1 MDDNGLKMK
10 FSVKLI
16 YSLCVYLCVV
26 ITLNGC
32 ETQGLHHDKQA
43 DSASTVQERQLVSQE
58 KVSDEKVDENQK
70 QTRLS
75 ASKKL
80 SSSNYVFKKT
90 FDVGAVN
97 TPAKEFFMSLVHGQ
111 NKNIIVHPDVVGE
124 ISIQLKNVTLEQAL
138 AAVCDVYAYDYIH
151 SSYGY
156 KIVPKKLQ
164 SRIFKVSYLN
174 VNREGTSHTRVNSG
188 QVEQNNNAGIGTT
201 SPTTTPDPNASSQT
215 SAALT
220 NSEIA
225 TTSQADFWKTIETG
239 IQSILGQQEGARVV
253 VSPQAGLVLVEGY
266 SSQLLLIEQFLRS
279 AEHALLKQV
288 IIEAKILEIELS
300 DRFNAGIQWDTF
312 EQGFGGQLELNDSR
326 VGAGL
331 APSNVLKGADVSLGG
346 VFSVGLNFTDF
357 TSIIEVLK
365 TQGDVQVLSS
375 PRISTVNNQKA
386 IIKVGNEEYF
396 VTSISNQV
404 TQNVSGNLNSTN
416 VVINPFF
423 SGIAL
428 DVTPHISDDDVV
440 TLHIHPTVTT
450 VTDKIKEVGLAD
462 KPLVLPL
469 AFTTVRESDS
479 IVKARSGQI
488 IVLGGLIQN
497 KVAKNKAVVP
507 WLHEIPL
514 LGFLFTQRQDA
525 TIKSEMVILLRPK
538 VVDLDSNNLTKDNE
552 LLNERFPIDLQESR
566 HN

>member
-1 MDDNGLKMK
+1 MK
-10 FSVKLI
+10 VARKLMW
-16 YSLCVYLCVV
+16 LACVCAWLVFA
-26 ITLNGC
+26 LSGC
-32 ETQGLHHDKQA
+32 ETQGGFVDKNEKTTDKVQA
-43 DSASTVQERQLVSQE
+43 KLQLSE
-58 KVSDEKVDENQK
+58 KKVDDKENKKTGIAGRQSINSPN
-70 QTRLS
+70 LS
-75 ASKKL
+75 
-80 SSSNYVFKKT
+80 FRKT
-90 FDVGAVN
+90 FDVSAVN
-97 TPAKEFFMSLVHGQ
+97 TPAKDFFMSLVHGQ
-111 NKNIIVHPDVVGE
+111 NQNIIMHPDIAGE
-124 ISIQLKNVTLEQAL
+124 ISIQLKNVSLEQAL
-138 AAVCDVYAYDYIH
+138 AAVCDVYPYDYMH
-151 SSYGY
+151 TSYGY
-156 KIVPKKLQ
+156 KIVPKELQ

-188 QVEQNNNAGIGTT
+188 QVSQNNQNGADANSTGA
-201 SPTTTPDPNASSQT
+201 SNSSSQT
-215 SAALT
+215 NDTQSSSALT
-220 NSEIA
+220 NSEIE
-225 TTSQADFWKTIETG
+225 TISHADFWQTIETG
-239 IQSILGQQEGARVV
+239 IRAILGKQEGTRVV

-266 SSQLLLIEQFLRS
+266 SSQLFLVEQFLRS

-312 EQGFGGQLELNDSR
+312 EQGFGGKLELNDSR

-331 APSNVLKGADVSLGG
+331 APSDVLKGADVSLGG

-396 VTSISNQV
+396 VTNISNQV

-507 WLHEIPL
+507 WLSDIPV
-514 LGFLFTQRQDA
+514 LGFLFKQRQDA
-525 TIKSEMVILLRPK
+525 TVKSEMVILLRPK
-538 VVDLDSNNLTKDNE
+538 VVDLDSKNLTQEND
-552 LLNERFPIDLQESR
+552 LLNERFPLDMQDSGQ
-566 HN
+566 N

>member
-1 MDDNGLKMK
+1 MG
-10 FSVKLI
+10 FSKKNI
-16 YSLCVYLCVV
+16 YKAGVCLWVAMMLH
-26 ITLNGC
+26 GC
-32 ETQGLHHDKQA
+32 ETQSVHPEHQPGA
-43 DSASTVQERQLVSQE
+43 ASTTQNSIRAKDQAVDKSAAENKKIAVPSQG
-58 KVSDEKVDENQK
+58 
-70 QTRLS
+70 RAL
-75 ASKKL
+75 A
-80 SSSNYVFKKT
+80 SSNYVFKKT

-111 NKNIIVHPDVVGE
+111 NQNIIVHPEVSGE
-124 ISIQLKNVTLEQAL
+124 ISIQLKSVSLEQAL

-151 SSYGY
+151 TSYGY

-188 QVEQNNNAGIGTT
+188 QVQQNNNTNVGST
-201 SPTTTPDPNASSQT
+201 SPTTMTIPDPDASSQT
-215 SAALT
+215 SSALT

-225 TTSQADFWKTIETG
+225 TSSQADFWKTIETG

-266 SSQLLLIEQFLRS
+266 SSQLELVEQFLRS

-288 IIEAKILEIELS
+288 IIEAKILEIELN

-331 APSNVLKGADVSLGG
+331 SPSNVLKGADVSLGG

-396 VTSISNQV
+396 VTNISNQV

-462 KPLVLPL
+462 QPLVLPL

-507 WLHEIPL
+507 WLHEIPI

-525 TIKSEMVILLRPK
+525 TVKSEMVILLRPK
-538 VVDLDSNNLTKDNE
+538 VVDLDATDSMQGNG
-552 LLNERFPIDLQESR
+552 LLNERFSGELQDSR
-566 HN
+566 QN

>member
-1 MDDNGLKMK
+1 MK
-10 FSVKLI
+10 VTRKLI
-16 YSLCVYLCVV
+16 WLACVCAWLVSA
-26 ITLNGC
+26 LSGC
-32 ETQGLHHDKQA
+32 ETQGGLIDKKEKSA
-43 DSASTVQERQLVSQE
+43 DKIQLNPSQ
-58 KVSDEKVDENQK
+58 SDNKVDDKNNREPEI
-70 QTRLS
+70 S
-75 ASKKL
+75 GKKAI
-80 SSSNYVFKKT
+80 SSPSLGFRKT

-111 NKNIIVHPDVVGE
+111 NQNIIVHPDVAGE
-124 ISIQLKNVTLEQAL
+124 ISIQLKNVSLEQAL
-138 AAVCDVYAYDYIH
+138 AAVCDVYPYDFIH
-151 SSYGY
+151 TSYGY

-188 QVEQNNNAGIGTT
+188 QVAQNNQNSSDASASGASNT
-201 SPTTTPDPNASSQT
+201 SNPSTDSQSS
-215 SAALT
+215 SALT
-220 NSEIA
+220 NSEIE
-225 TTSQADFWKTIETG
+225 TISHADFWQTIESG
-239 IQSILGQQEGARVV
+239 IESILGKKEGTRVV

-266 SSQLLLIEQFLRS
+266 SSQLSLVEQFLRS

-300 DRFNAGIQWDTF
+300 DKFNAGVQWDTF
-312 EQGFGGQLELNDSR
+312 EQGFGGKLELNDGR

-331 APSNVLKGADVSLGG
+331 APSDVLKGADVSLGG

-357 TSIIEVLK
+357 TSIIQVLK

-396 VTSISNQV
+396 VTNISNQV

-507 WLHEIPL
+507 WLSDIPV
-514 LGFLFTQRQDA
+514 LGFLFKQRQDA
-525 TIKSEMVILLRPK
+525 TVKSEMVILLRPK
-538 VVDLDSNNLTKDNE
+538 VVDLDSKNLTQEND
-552 LLNERFPIDLQESR
+552 LLNERFPLDMQDSGQ
-566 HN
+566 N